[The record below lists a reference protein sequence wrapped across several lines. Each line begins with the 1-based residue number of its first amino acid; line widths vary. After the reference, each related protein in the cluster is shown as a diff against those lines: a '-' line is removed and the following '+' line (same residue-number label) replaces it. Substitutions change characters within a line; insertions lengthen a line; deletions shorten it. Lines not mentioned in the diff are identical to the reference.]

1 MSARNHR
8 SSNIPRVRIRTHLHT
23 CTPSSYQP
31 ITTSKQPINRTCAI
45 IAPILPE
52 AERRPMAEER
62 TSVGN
67 AIGRKEEGRS
77 KKHILVMRQRSGH
90 PLGMLYACVC
100 VCVCVRESVCV
111 KEINVFSIQSSSYH
125 THAQT
130 LHGVF
135 SFLSLIPSF
144 YQPQDIHPS
153 SNQILSLLFLFC
165 SSSSSL
171 PLFLFSSSSLPLP
184 HFLFSPSA
192 ESTSSAFQPATDAAW
207 KTHAEITT
215 PALNSFGLFT
225 ANAKHLLGRVIDGKH
240 VNGLMGRHRDTE
252 RETHIDS

>member
-1 MSARNHR
+1 M
-8 SSNIPRVRIRTHLHT
+8 
-23 CTPSSYQP
+23 
-31 ITTSKQPINRTCAI
+31 
-45 IAPILPE
+45 
-52 AERRPMAEER
+52 
-62 TSVGN
+62 
-67 AIGRKEEGRS
+67 
-77 KKHILVMRQRSGH
+77 
-90 PLGMLYACVC
+90 
-100 VCVCVRESVCV
+100 CV

-144 YQPQDIHPS
+144 YQPQHIHPS

-240 VNGLMGRHRDTE
+240 VHGLMGRHRDTQ
-252 RETHIDS
+252 RDTHRLIDT